1 LRTVNLG
8 IIGLGNQGKLL
19 LNSCHYIEGVNVMAV
34 ADTSDR
40 SLKYAEQFGIKT
52 VYKNYED
59 LLKNSKIDA
68 VIIGLPNF
76 LHYECAV
83 KTAEAKKDMLLEKP
97 LARNVEEGKGIVS
110 SAEKNGVKLMLG
122 YVLRFDPFVKD
133 LKTKIS
139 DGLFGDI
146 QTAEGA
152 VISNGP
158 FTARADKVGPT
169 PVPNW
174 WFDKQ
179 SVGGGALLDLGIHMI
194 DIFTWFFG
202 EATTVSSYLN
212 YKLKLDVEDTAICT
226 IKFKDGPIAV
236 VRAGW
241 FSKTMHQSI
250 CVNGTAGNFSKVM
263 SARSKSSFI
272 LNDFKKFLHMKTISP
287 ALEELKYFA
296 DCLLNDSDPSPS
308 GKEGL
313 RDLEI
318 ISKAYETTATVT

>member
-1 LRTVNLG
+1 
-8 IIGLGNQGKLL
+8 
-19 LNSCHYIEGVNVMAV
+19 M
-34 ADTSDR
+34 
-40 SLKYAEQFGIKT
+40 
-52 VYKNYED
+52 
-59 LLKNSKIDA
+59 
-68 VIIGLPNF
+68 
-76 LHYECAV
+76 

-122 YVLRFDPFVKD
+122 YVLRYDPFVKD

-179 SVGGGALLDLGIHMI
+179 SVGGGALLDLGLHMI